1 MKLTNLTRG
10 LLLSTLICANI
21 SHSAVIT
28 DYDETKIQA
37 PFADSNEELLQT
49 TVCRTRNHLRWDFCS
64 TRYQNGE
71 EQMKDFRLSNRGE
84 NKIVPKAGYGVG
96 RDFEFQ
102 FEGFARSDLGLLV
115 WDMPD
120 EYESHGHLKLMMF
133 FPRHV
138 MPAIRYISDSE
149 KDWVI
154 VTLPTKEEV
163 IFNGKTREI
172 VGGVIDE
179 LPMRQDSVGAA
190 LNPGLTYT
198 GSGVVVEANRQADY
212 PVGFAAQ
219 QGKNNT
225 ATITKKGYR
234 PCMIPVKD
242 LWYTDD
248 TKGGNVFFNKKYV
261 TDAAFD
267 KLLKQ
272 KCKFSMY

>member
-1 MKLTNLTRG
+1 MDFQPLSRG
-10 LLLSTLICANI
+10 LILSAFLWSSVSLA
-21 SHSAVIT
+21 AVIPNH
-28 DYDETKIQA
+28 DETKIQA
-37 PFADSNEELLQT
+37 PLFDSNEERLET
-49 TVCRTRNHLRWDFCS
+49 TVCRTRDHLRWDYCS

-71 EQMKDFRLSNRGE
+71 EQMKNFKFTNWGE
-84 NKIVPKAGYGVG
+84 NKIVPKAAFGVG

-102 FEGFARSDLGLLV
+102 FEGFARSDLGLLI

-133 FPRHV
+133 FPRTV
-138 MPAIRYISDSE
+138 MPAIRYVSDAE

-163 IFNGKTREI
+163 VFNGKSYEVI
-172 VGGVIDE
+172 SGVLNEFPIK
-179 LPMRQDSVGAA
+179 QDSNGAA
-190 LNPGLTYT
+190 LSPGLVYT
-198 GSGVVVEANRQADY
+198 GSGVVVEANRLADY
-212 PVGFAAQ
+212 PVGLAAQ
-219 QGKNNT
+219 QGKNNS
-225 ATITKKGYR
+225 ATIRKKGFKD
-234 PCMIPVKD
+234 CKIPVKD

-248 TKGGNVFFNKKYV
+248 SKGGNVFFNKKYV